1 MLPRSASAAPN
12 DVRATR
18 RSRRRWTTPIR
29 RRSRQ
34 RLAKKRLDSIEI
46 AGSGG
51 YDIADHAE
59 ERSSGEEGN
68 MDPMLREKFPSGST
82 SPFQLL
88 LLIGFDLT

>member
-29 RRSRQ
+29 RQ

-88 LLIGFDLT
+88 LLIGFDLS